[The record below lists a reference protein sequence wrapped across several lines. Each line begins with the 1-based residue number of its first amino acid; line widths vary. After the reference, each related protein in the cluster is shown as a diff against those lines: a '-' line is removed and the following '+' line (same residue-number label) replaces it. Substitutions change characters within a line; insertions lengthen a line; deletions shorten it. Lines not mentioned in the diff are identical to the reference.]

1 MESLARESAETDD
14 EAGEYGVVAEP
25 SWAPRRWASVTVS
38 PSSCATDAVLDVS
51 QPCWDVPDENGTDPD
66 DVSLVP
72 GDPCAWRYPPP
83 IPSCPQCEA
92 ACLAVGR
99 SAQLLLMDAVAES
112 RMGLGSGWRTL
123 TSNIGVGHAIVQ
135 SRVARSLD
143 LAVNDTFFV
152 NLPLGTDSDWTP
164 MWNLMQAAASLNAT
178 AQEGSEAENV
188 PGATV
193 VAVPFVVDEI
203 FSSAGGKFGDNTF
216 SAILVDHQA
225 FLRHLAAYADVRLEA
240 AQIATLANIPLA
252 EYAAE
257 VALNLPP
264 GDRLDAY
271 ISSDADTVV
280 KRLTSFVTAYM
291 WQLGFPHVSAD
302 MPISEL
308 IHISWALS
316 MMLGLLLNIIA
327 SVLVLLSIALVYAL
341 LAVAVESRQFEFAVM
356 RLLGAPRS
364 LVAAL
369 MLSQSAGM
377 SVPAIVLGLVGAQL
391 GMVMVSIVF
400 SLFAGVSVSSGLTT
414 GSVLRGVALGL
425 LVPACASV
433 LPVRRALELNVR
445 SGLDLASHSAPSP
458 VVVSV
463 DRSADHQTPWSTLL
477 GAGMVVVFGFSIYYL
492 FPLALLSTDIG
503 LLLDI
508 FVALLLGM
516 LLGFIILSLNV
527 AQPLQVLLIRV
538 FFSPWETDAVTTLVR
553 KNLISHKLRNRKTII
568 MFGLSVAF
576 VTFLNVAY
584 AMQEN
589 EFVYTRMSKTAQTLQ
604 VIATQSGEDRG
615 GEEGSGDIGVLPFEA
630 VAAVETIVGSMNDT
644 VASYAWNTAS
654 LRDSCVILA
663 GSSDACE
670 GMAVK
675 LVSRGGYAEDYV
687 YVYGVSPQF
696 FAVAFSEFLTM
707 GPGVSSLDDL
717 ADALSV
723 PGTAILG
730 SAYQE
735 KFGLTLGDV
744 ATVQIFNGL
753 RQRVS
758 SHPLRA
764 VGFLDAAPSF
774 RMSRFPGTRRQ
785 AVMVSLSTFAMII
798 DRSVEELPLE
808 NLLLRLHGEAGT
820 VAGRN
825 EPAVDQVKAQLT
837 VALRPYSTQLKL
849 HDVRPSLDS
858 IKVISAIT
866 TGFFGFATVLSV
878 LISSFSLASSMVVNI
893 AEQRSEIGVLRAI
906 GLSKSAIVR
915 AYVAEAFVVV
925 LSAVLLGTA
934 TGACVGYTVSAQQ
947 VLFTQLPLPFVFPT
961 QLLLSFTAAAAIL
974 AFLTTVGP
982 LFRMLA
988 KTPTTILRGN

>member
-1 MESLARESAETDD
+1 
-14 EAGEYGVVAEP
+14 
-25 SWAPRRWASVTVS
+25 
-38 PSSCATDAVLDVS
+38 
-51 QPCWDVPDENGTDPD
+51 
-66 DVSLVP
+66 
-72 GDPCAWRYPPP
+72 
-83 IPSCPQCEA
+83 
-92 ACLAVGR
+92 
-99 SAQLLLMDAVAES
+99 
-112 RMGLGSGWRTL
+112 
-123 TSNIGVGHAIVQ
+123 
-135 SRVARSLD
+135 
-143 LAVNDTFFV
+143 
-152 NLPLGTDSDWTP
+152 
-164 MWNLMQAAASLNAT
+164 
-178 AQEGSEAENV
+178 
-188 PGATV
+188 
-193 VAVPFVVDEI
+193 
-203 FSSAGGKFGDNTF
+203 
-216 SAILVDHQA
+216 VDHHS
-225 FLRHLAAYADVRLEA
+225 FLRHAAAYADV
-240 AQIATLANIPLA
+240 TLAPEQVAALASVPL
-252 EYAAE
+252 EQFAAE

-264 GDRLDAY
+264 SERLDAY

-280 KRLTSFVTAYM
+280 KRLTSFVAGYM
-291 WQLGFPHVSAD
+291 WQLGFPHVSAE

-377 SVPAIVLGLVGAQL
+377 SVPAILLGIVGAQL

-400 SLFAGVSVSSGLTT
+400 SLFAGVAVSSGLTA
-414 GSVLRGVALGL
+414 GSLVRGVALGL

-458 VVVSV
+458 VIVSI
-463 DRSADHQTPWSTLL
+463 DRSADHRTPWSTLL

-527 AQPLQVLLIRV
+527 AQPLQVLLIHI
-538 FFSPWETDAVTTLVR
+538 FFSVWETDAVTTLVR

-589 EFVYTRMSKTAQTLQ
+589 EFVYSRMSRTAQTLQ
-604 VIATQSGEDRG
+604 VIATQADPDDVDS
-615 GEEGSGDIGVLPFEA
+615 EGFSVLSVDA
-630 VAAVETIVGSMNDT
+630 VAALEHVVGSMNESVT
-644 VASYAWNTAS
+644 GFAWNTAS
-654 LRDSCVILA
+654 LRDTCVLLA
-663 GSSDACE
+663 GANDGCD

-675 LVSRGGYAEDYV
+675 LESRGGYASDYV
-687 YVYGVSPQF
+687 QVYGVSPQF
-696 FAVAFSEFLTM
+696 FAVAFSEFLTL
-707 GPGVSSLDDL
+707 GPGVTSQNDL
-717 ADALSV
+717 AVALSK
-723 PGTAILG
+723 PGAAILG
-730 SAYQE
+730 TAYKE
-735 KFGLTLGDV
+735 KFGLELGDV
-744 ATVQIFNGL
+744 ANLQIFNGL
-753 RQRVS
+753 RQQVS
-758 SHPLRA
+758 THRLRA
-764 VGFLDAAPSF
+764 VGFLGAAPSF
-774 RMSRFPGTRRQ
+774 RMSSFPGTRHQ
-785 AVMVSLSTFAMII
+785 AVMVSLSTFASII
-798 DRSVEELPLE
+798 DRSVDQLPLA
-808 NLLLRLHGEAGT
+808 NALLRLAGDAGT

-825 EPAVDQVKAQLT
+825 DALVDEVKSTLSA
-837 VALRPYSTQLKL
+837 ALRPWSTELRV

-858 IKVISAIT
+858 IKIISAIT
-866 TGFFGFATVLSV
+866 SGFFGFATVLSV

-893 AEQRSEIGVLRAI
+893 AEQRSEIGVLRAV
-906 GLSKSAIVR
+906 GLSKSAIFR

-974 AFLTTVGP
+974 SFLTTVGP
-982 LFRMLA
+982 LYRMLR